1 MGIISDA
8 IDALEDWCKDLF
20 KDGIQSQFD
29 GISDLLTDT
38 FSQTTGTGGSGGLV
52 NDFVTQHPSQ
62 FTGGGTGGTTI
73 WTTIETLCNNV
84 VVPIGGFILT
94 VILLNELIQMVLRG
108 NGFILTVI
116 LLNELIQMVLRGNNF
131 KDFDDSI
138 FIKWIIKALCGV
150 ILVANTYYIASALF
164 SFGTTVCSNGLATLF
179 GTGDYLSSTLSIN
192 PSALSGLSL
201 GELMTVWFISLIV
214 HLGVLIL
221 IVAIVITLASRI
233 IEVFMYLSIA
243 PIPMATMMDSGEWA
257 SIGKNWIK
265 QLLALSFQGFFI
277 IVALGIFKTLF
288 SNAIVSLNAS
298 SDGVILQM
306 GMLLGYTAALIFTIL
321 RTGAISK
328 SVFNAH

>member
-1 MGIISDA
+1 MGVISDA
-8 IDALEDWCKDLF
+8 IDALEDWCCDLF
-20 KDGIQSQFD
+20 KDGIKSQFD

-38 FSQTTGTGGSGGLV
+38 FSQTTGDDGLV
-52 NDFVTQHPSQ
+52 STYLTSHPAN
-62 FTGGGTGGTTI
+62 FTGGGTGGTSV

-84 VVPIGGFILT
+84 VVPIAGFVLT
-94 VILLNELIQMVLRG
+94 IILLNDLIQ
-108 NGFILTVI
+108 T
-116 LLNELIQMVLRGNNF
+116 VLRGNNF

-138 FIKWIIKALCGV
+138 IIKWIIKALCGV
-150 ILVANTYYIASALF
+150 ILVSNTYYIASALF
-164 SFGTTVCSNGLATLF
+164 GFGTNVCFNGLTTLF
-179 GTGDYLSSTLSIN
+179 GTGDYLDTALALKK
-192 PSALSGLSL
+192 SALSGLSL

-214 HLGVLIL
+214 HLGVMIL

-233 IEVFMYLSIA
+233 IEVFMYLSVA

-288 SNAIVSLNAS
+288 ANMITTLNS
-298 SDGVILQM
+298 GTGSVIMQM
-306 GMLLGYTAALIFTIL
+306 AMLLGYTAALIFTIL

-328 SVFNAH
+328 SVFSAH

>member
-1 MGIISDA
+1 MGVISDA
-8 IDALEDWCKDLF
+8 IDALEDWCCDLF
-20 KDGIQSQFD
+20 KDGIKSQFD

-38 FSQTTGTGGSGGLV
+38 FSQTTGDDGLV
-52 NDFVTQHPSQ
+52 STYLTSHPAN
-62 FTGGGTGGTTI
+62 FTGGGTGGTSV

-84 VVPIGGFILT
+84 VVPIAGFVLT
-94 VILLNELIQMVLRG
+94 IILLNDLIQ
-108 NGFILTVI
+108 T
-116 LLNELIQMVLRGNNF
+116 VLRGNNF

-138 FIKWIIKALCGV
+138 IIKWIIKALCGV
-150 ILVANTYYIASALF
+150 ILVSNTYYIASALF
-164 SFGTTVCSNGLATLF
+164 GFGTNVCSNGLTTLF
-179 GTGDYLSSTLSIN
+179 GTGDYLDTALALKK
-192 PSALSGLSL
+192 SALSGLFL

-214 HLGVLIL
+214 HLGVMIL

-233 IEVFMYLSIA
+233 IEVFMYLSVA

-288 SNAIVSLNAS
+288 ANMITTLNS
-298 SDGVILQM
+298 GTGSVIMQM
-306 GMLLGYTAALIFTIL
+306 AMLLGYTAALIFTIL

-328 SVFNAH
+328 SVFSAH

>member
-1 MGIISDA
+1 MGVISDA
-8 IDALEDWCKDLF
+8 IDALEDWCCDLF
-20 KDGIQSQFD
+20 KDGIKSQFD

-38 FSQTTGTGGSGGLV
+38 FSTTTGTGGSGGLV
-52 NDFVTQHPSQ
+52 SSFLTKHPAQ
-62 FTGGGTGGTTI
+62 FTGGSSGGTAI

-94 VILLNELIQMVLRG
+94 VILLNELCQMV
-108 NGFILTVI
+108 I
-116 LLNELIQMVLRGNNF
+116 RGNNF

-164 SFGTTVCSNGLATLF
+164 SFGTNVCSNGITTLF
-179 GTGDYLSSTLSIN
+179 GSGDYLSTTLALKK
-192 PSALSGLSL
+192 SALSGLSL

-214 HLGVLIL
+214 HLCVMIL

-277 IVALGIFKTLF
+277 VVALGIFKTLF
-288 SNAIVSLNAS
+288 SNVIVSLNS
-298 SDGVILQM
+298 STDGVIMQM
-306 GMLLGYTAALIFTIL
+306 AMLLGYTAALIFTIL

>member
-1 MGIISDA
+1 M
-8 IDALEDWCKDLF
+8 
-20 KDGIQSQFD
+20 
-29 GISDLLTDT
+29 
-38 FSQTTGTGGSGGLV
+38 
-52 NDFVTQHPSQ
+52 
-62 FTGGGTGGTTI
+62 
-73 WTTIETLCNNV
+73 
-84 VVPIGGFILT
+84 PIG
-94 VILLNELIQMVLRG
+94 
-108 NGFILTVI
+108 GFILTVI

-164 SFGTTVCSNGLATLF
+164 SFGTTICSNGLATLF

-233 IEVFMYLSIA
+233 IKVFMYLSIA

-277 IVALGIFKTLF
+277 VVALGIFKTLF
-288 SNAIVSLNAS
+288 SNAIVALNAS
-298 SDGVILQM
+298 TDGVILQM
-306 GMLLGYTAALIFTIL
+306 GLLLGYTAALIFTIL

-328 SVFNAH
+328 SVFNAR

>member
-1 MGIISDA
+1 MGVISDA
-8 IDALEDWCKDLF
+8 IDALEDWCCDLF
-20 KDGIQSQFD
+20 KDGIKSQFD

-38 FSQTTGTGGSGGLV
+38 FSQTTGDDGLV
-52 NDFVTQHPSQ
+52 STYLTSHPAN
-62 FTGGGTGGTTI
+62 FTGGGTGGTSV

-84 VVPIGGFILT
+84 VVPIAGFILT
-94 VILLNELIQMVLRG
+94 VILLNDLIQ
-108 NGFILTVI
+108 T
-116 LLNELIQMVLRGNNF
+116 VLRGNNF

-138 FIKWIIKALCGV
+138 IIKWIIKALCGV
-150 ILVANTYYIASALF
+150 ILVSNTYYIASALF
-164 SFGTTVCSNGLATLF
+164 GFGTNVCSNGLTTLF
-179 GTGDYLSSTLSIN
+179 GTGDYLDTALALKK
-192 PSALSGLSL
+192 SALSGLFL

-214 HLGVLIL
+214 HLGVMIL

-233 IEVFMYLSIA
+233 IEVFMYLSVA

-288 SNAIVSLNAS
+288 ANMITTLNAGTGS
-298 SDGVILQM
+298 VIMQM
-306 GMLLGYTAALIFTIL
+306 AMLLGYTAALIFTIL

-328 SVFNAH
+328 SVFSAH

>member
-1 MGIISDA
+1 MGVISDA
-8 IDALEDWCKDLF
+8 IDALEDWCCDLF
-20 KDGIQSQFD
+20 KDGIKSQFD

-38 FSQTTGTGGSGGLV
+38 FSQTTGDDGLV
-52 NDFVTQHPSQ
+52 STYLTSHPAN
-62 FTGGGTGGTTI
+62 FTGGGTGGTSV

-84 VVPIGGFILT
+84 VVPIAGFVLT
-94 VILLNELIQMVLRG
+94 IILLNDLIQ
-108 NGFILTVI
+108 T
-116 LLNELIQMVLRGNNF
+116 VLRGNNF

-138 FIKWIIKALCGV
+138 IIKWIIKALCGV
-150 ILVANTYYIASALF
+150 ILVSNTYYIASALF
-164 SFGTTVCSNGLATLF
+164 GFGTNVCSNGLTTLF
-179 GTGDYLSSTLSIN
+179 GTGDYLDTALALKK
-192 PSALSGLSL
+192 SALSGLSL

-214 HLGVLIL
+214 HLGVMIL

-233 IEVFMYLSIA
+233 IEVFMYLSVA

-288 SNAIVSLNAS
+288 ANMITTLNAGTGS
-298 SDGVILQM
+298 VIMQM
-306 GMLLGYTAALIFTIL
+306 AMLLGYTAALIFTIL

-328 SVFNAH
+328 SVFSAH

>member
-108 NGFILTVI
+108 N
-116 LLNELIQMVLRGNNF
+116 NF

-150 ILVANTYYIASALF
+150 IFGRQHLLHR
-164 SFGTTVCSNGLATLF
+164 FGTILVWHNGMLQRTCH
-179 GTGDYLSSTLSIN
+179 TIRDRRLSIFH
-192 PSALSGLSL
+192 ALDQSVGSQRSEL
-201 GELMTVWFISLIV
+201 G
-214 HLGVLIL
+214 
-221 IVAIVITLASRI
+221 
-233 IEVFMYLSIA
+233 
-243 PIPMATMMDSGEWA
+243 
-257 SIGKNWIK
+257 
-265 QLLALSFQGFFI
+265 
-277 IVALGIFKTLF
+277 
-288 SNAIVSLNAS
+288 
-298 SDGVILQM
+298 
-306 GMLLGYTAALIFTIL
+306 
-321 RTGAISK
+321 
-328 SVFNAH
+328 

>member
-1 MGIISDA
+1 MGVISDA
-8 IDALEDWCKDLF
+8 IDALEDWCCDLF
-20 KDGIQSQFD
+20 KDGIKSQFD

-38 FSQTTGTGGSGGLV
+38 FSHTTGSDGLV
-52 NDFVTQHPSQ
+52 STYLTSHPAN
-62 FTGGGTGGTTI
+62 FTGGGTGGTSV

-84 VVPIGGFILT
+84 VVPIAGFILT
-94 VILLNELIQMVLRG
+94 VILLNDLIQ
-108 NGFILTVI
+108 T
-116 LLNELIQMVLRGNNF
+116 VLRGNNF

-138 FIKWIIKALCGV
+138 IIKWIIKALCGV
-150 ILVANTYYIASALF
+150 ILVSNTYYIASALF
-164 SFGTTVCSNGLATLF
+164 GFGTNVCSNGLTTLF
-179 GTGDYLSSTLSIN
+179 GTGDYLDTALALKK
-192 PSALSGLSL
+192 SALSGLSL

-214 HLGVLIL
+214 HVGVMIL

-233 IEVFMYLSIA
+233 IEVFMYLSVA

-288 SNAIVSLNAS
+288 ANMITTLNS
-298 SDGVILQM
+298 GTGSVIMQM
-306 GMLLGYTAALIFTIL
+306 AMLLGYTAALIFTIL

-328 SVFNAH
+328 SVFSAH

>member
-1 MGIISDA
+1 MGVISDA
-8 IDALEDWCKDLF
+8 IDALEKWCSDLF
-20 KDGIQSQFD
+20 KDGIKSQFD
-29 GISDLLTDT
+29 GISSLLTDT
-38 FSQTTGTGGSGGLV
+38 FAKTTDSGGLV
-52 NDFVTQHPSQ
+52 NTFLSKHPSQ
-62 FTGGGTGGTTI
+62 FTGGGTGGTAV

-94 VILLNELIQMVLRG
+94 IVLLNELAQMV
-108 NGFILTVI
+108 
-116 LLNELIQMVLRGNNF
+116 MRGNNF

-164 SFGTTVCSNGLATLF
+164 SFGTNVCSNGLATLF
-179 GTGDYLSSTLSIN
+179 GEGDYLSSALTIKK
-192 PSALSGLSL
+192 SALSSLEL

-214 HLGVLIL
+214 HLGIMIL

-277 IVALGIFKTLF
+277 IVALAIFKTLF
-288 SNAIVSLNAS
+288 NNMIVTLNS
-298 SDGVILQM
+298 SKDGVIMQM
-306 GMLLGYTAALIFTIL
+306 AMLMGYTAALIFTVL
-321 RTGAISK
+321 RTGAVSK
-328 SVFNAH
+328 SIFNAR

>member
-108 NGFILTVI
+108 N
-116 LLNELIQMVLRGNNF
+116 NF

-201 GELMTVWFISLIV
+201 GELLSSLFEQNIYFMSSLFLGLTVCSIPFVAMAEQEALENWRNSGFLLV
-214 HLGVLIL
+214 GVAAVVGLTLLRTHAVGLGVINYTQLQPLQFGWIFL
-221 IVAIVITLASRI
+221 SGARSEERRVGKECRSRWSP
-233 IEVFMYLSIA
+233 Y
-243 PIPMATMMDSGEWA
+243 
-257 SIGKNWIK
+257 
-265 QLLALSFQGFFI
+265 
-277 IVALGIFKTLF
+277 
-288 SNAIVSLNAS
+288 
-298 SDGVILQM
+298 
-306 GMLLGYTAALIFTIL
+306 
-321 RTGAISK
+321 
-328 SVFNAH
+328 H